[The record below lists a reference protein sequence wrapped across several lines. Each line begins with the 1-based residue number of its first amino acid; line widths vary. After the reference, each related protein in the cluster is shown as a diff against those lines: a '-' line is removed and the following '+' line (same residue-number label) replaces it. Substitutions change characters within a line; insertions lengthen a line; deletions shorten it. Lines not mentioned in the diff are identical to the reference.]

1 VLEAIDQA
9 SLVKSRHRISEAVL
23 MNNLITW
30 FVEGI
35 DGALVI
41 LVGASFIL
49 LVLSSFFG
57 PAKVRWWFTCGDRWR
72 W

>member
-1 VLEAIDQA
+1 
-9 SLVKSRHRISEAVL
+9 
-23 MNNLITW
+23 MNNLINW

-41 LVGASFIL
+41 LVSAAFIL
-49 LVLSSFFG
+49 LALSSFFG
-57 PAKVRWWFTCGDRWR
+57 PAKLRRWFTCGDRWR

>member
-1 VLEAIDQA
+1 
-9 SLVKSRHRISEAVL
+9 
-23 MNNLITW
+23 MGNLINW

-41 LVGASFIL
+41 LVGAAFIL
-49 LVLSSFFG
+49 SALWSLFG

>member
-1 VLEAIDQA
+1 MLEACD
-9 SLVKSRHRISEAVL
+9 LVRVSEAVL
-23 MNNLITW
+23 MSNLINW

-35 DGALVI
+35 DGVLVI
-41 LVGASFIL
+41 VVSATLIL
-49 LVLSSFFG
+49 LALSSLFG

>member
-1 VLEAIDQA
+1 
-9 SLVKSRHRISEAVL
+9 
-23 MNNLITW
+23 MNHLINW

-41 LVGASFIL
+41 LLGAALIL
-49 LVLSSFFG
+49 SLLSSFFG
-57 PAKVRWWFTCGDRWR
+57 PAKVRHWFTCGERWR

>member
-1 VLEAIDQA
+1 
-9 SLVKSRHRISEAVL
+9 
-23 MNNLITW
+23 MNNLMTW